1 MLVIGL
7 TGGIASGKSLVSRIL
22 EQGGCRIIDADI
34 VGHQVMEPGLPAY
47 EDIVEYFGLGIL
59 DNQGRINRKVLGQIV
74 FSDSEKLKV
83 LNSISHPRILERIR
97 QILRELKAEESST
110 VVVIEAALLFEI
122 QLDTLVDEV
131 WTVETDP
138 EIQVQRLMERNGCSE
153 EMARQRIKTQM
164 PAKDRMAKA
173 HKVICNKGG
182 EEELVRKVMATYES
196 TVSGI
201 PYNKST
207 YYSGID

>member
-22 EQGGCRIIDADI
+22 EQCGCRIIDADI

-47 EDIVEYFGLGIL
+47 EDIIEYFGSGIL
-59 DNQGRINRKVLGQIV
+59 DSQGRINRKVLGQIV

-83 LNSISHPRILERIR
+83 LNSISHPRILERIG
-97 QILRELKAEESST
+97 QILRELKADESSE

-122 QLDTLVDEV
+122 QLDTFVDEV

-138 EIQVQRLMERNGCSE
+138 EIQVQRLMERNAFSE
-153 EMARQRIKTQM
+153 EMAQERIRTQM
-164 PAKDRMAKA
+164 PAKDRMTRA
-173 HKVICNKGG
+173 HKVIYNRDG
-182 EEELVRKVMATYES
+182 EEQLVRKILAIYEN

-201 PYNKST
+201 PCNKNT